1 MSTTGWV
8 VLGVVVVIVIWAIS
22 VYNGLVAMRQR
33 TNQAFADIDVQ
44 LKQRHDL
51 IPNLVETVKGYA
63 AHERGTLEAVIQA
76 RNAAI
81 AAPGVEQKV
90 AAENVLTGA
99 LRQLFALSENYPNLK
114 ANANFQQLQSDL
126 SDIEN
131 KLAASRRFFNNAVQE
146 YNTGIQQFPAA
157 LFAGM
162 FGFAQRHVLRSRRGP
177 RATRAGAER
186 EVLEPLITPSWPGL
200 SRPSTSWD
208 YASKTWMPGPRPG
221 MTLERPSETSWPP
234 TVSTRTSSRTS
245 AARSRC

>member
-8 VLGVVVVIVIWAIS
+8 VLGVIVVIVIWAIS

-44 LKQRHDL
+44 LKLRHDL

-99 LRQLFALSENYPNLK
+99 LRQLFALAENYPNLK
-114 ANANFQQLQSDL
+114 ANTNFQQLQSDL

-131 KLAASRRFFNNAVQE
+131 KLAAARRFFNNAVQE
-146 YNTGIQQFPAA
+146 YNTGIQQFPAV
-157 LFAGM
+157 LLAGSL
-162 FGFAQRHVLRSRRGP
+162 GFAPKEFFDVGP
-177 RATRAGAER
+177 EARAQLDQAPQ
-186 EVLEPLITPSWPGL
+186 V
-200 SRPSTSWD
+200 
-208 YASKTWMPGPRPG
+208 KF
-221 MTLERPSETSWPP
+221 
-234 TVSTRTSSRTS
+234 
-245 AARSRC
+245 